1 MISFGKSDTG
11 KVRDINEDFI
21 YVNDEKV
28 GSLPNLYI
36 VSDGMGGHKAGEIAS
51 SLAVNSFLDYVKNNT
66 FANDDEIL
74 DFLVN
79 AIDYANKMVYEK
91 SISDIKCNG
100 MGATFSV
107 CTFVNNKIYAAHVGD
122 SRIYLINKQI
132 HQLSIDHTYVNEMV
146 RVGKITQRQAKHH
159 PQKNII
165 TRAVGI
171 NENSSRLNG
180 LNPQII
186 KVLSFVILGLC
197 VAVVGLIKTSRVSSI
212 NYSVIAKDI
221 EMDAILAVALGGNAL
236 GGGKFNMTASIIG
249 AYVIQF
255 LTQTL
260 FKFNVKS
267 TALPAYKAVVVIV
280 LVVISAPVV
289 REWFTATM
297 KKLKTK
303 EAA

>member
-1 MISFGKSDTG
+1 LISFGKSDTG

-171 NENSSRLNG
+171 NENIEVDAFVEPYNQNDFVLICSDGLTSMLDDKEIFDTIKNNDLKSS
-180 LNPQII
+180 II
-186 KVLSFVILGLC
+186 KFIERANEKGGYDNISVILISG
-197 VAVVGLIKTSRVSSI
+197 
-212 NYSVIAKDI
+212 
-221 EMDAILAVALGGNAL
+221 
-236 GGGKFNMTASIIG
+236 
-249 AYVIQF
+249 
-255 LTQTL
+255 
-260 FKFNVKS
+260 
-267 TALPAYKAVVVIV
+267 V
-280 LVVISAPVV
+280 L
-289 REWFTATM
+289 
-297 KKLKTK
+297 K
-303 EAA
+303 